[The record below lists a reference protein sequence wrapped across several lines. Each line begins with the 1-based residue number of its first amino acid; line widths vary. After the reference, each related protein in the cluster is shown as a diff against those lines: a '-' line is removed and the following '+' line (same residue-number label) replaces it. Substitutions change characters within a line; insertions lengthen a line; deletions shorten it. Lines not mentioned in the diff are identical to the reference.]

1 MILWPRVCTIT
12 RHGIVEPKSIDPIIE
27 RKVGHSV
34 QKNKQDQT
42 ESFLPLT
49 PAMFQILLA
58 LADGNKHGYAILK
71 DVSRRSE
78 GKIRLSAGTLYGN
91 LARLESAGLIAE
103 SSKRPEFSLDDERRR
118 YYRLTDFGREV
129 AVAEARRMEEALAQ
143 AHAKHLFRKPEIA

>member
-1 MILWPRVCTIT
+1 M
-12 RHGIVEPKSIDPIIE
+12 
-27 RKVGHSV
+27 
-34 QKNKQDQT
+34 
-42 ESFLPLT
+42 PLT

-71 DVSRRSE
+71 DVSLRSE

-129 AVAEARRMEEALAQ
+129 AVAEARRMEEALSQ
-143 AHAKHLFRKPEIA
+143 AHAKHLFTKPETA

>member
-1 MILWPRVCTIT
+1 MGR
-12 RHGIVEPKSIDPIIE
+12 
-27 RKVGHSV
+27 SV
-34 QKNKQDQT
+34 QKNNQEQT

-58 LADGNKHGYAILK
+58 LADGSKHGYAILK

-103 SSKRPEFSLDDERRR
+103 STKRPEFSLDDERRR
-118 YYRLTDFGREV
+118 Y
-129 AVAEARRMEEALAQ
+129 
-143 AHAKHLFRKPEIA
+143 